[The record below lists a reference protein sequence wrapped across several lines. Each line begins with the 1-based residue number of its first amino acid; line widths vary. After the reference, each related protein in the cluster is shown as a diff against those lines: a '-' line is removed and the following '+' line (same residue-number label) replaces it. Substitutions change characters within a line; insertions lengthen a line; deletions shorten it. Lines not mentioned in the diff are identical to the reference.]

1 MLEEE
6 HVFIKSGLRS
16 GKGSTSEGLMKKG
29 PTYDDSTPTLFRP
42 VSVEHVERK
51 PSKANKQNSLTLGC
65 L

>member
-16 GKGSTSEGLMKKG
+16 GKRVDFGRIDEKG

-42 VSVEHVERK
+42 VSAEHVERK
-51 PSKANKQNSLTLGC
+51 PSKANKQNSLTLEC